1 MSYRTRKI
9 LCVVVLVLWL
19 PIYIAMA
26 LFLVDL
32 IDRPGIVVETLIYV
46 VLGVVW
52 ALPFK
57 SLFKGIGR
65 PDPAAPQKSDSTS

>member
-65 PDPAAPQKSDSTS
+65 PDPAEPQKPDSTS